1 MLVHSDTSGGPYRP
15 LPHLPSVPTFS
26 ATIGHRIKSQSCFA
40 SYLASQDTLRYLTVI
55 KGDVD
60 VSETIE
66 IQLKKGVLTLCVLAL
81 LNRRDSYAY
90 EIASTLSD
98 AIDMGEGTIYPL
110 MRRMQSDGQVETY
123 LVESSSGPS
132 RKYYRLTDAGRRAL
146 DAQRTEWRGFV
157 RAVETLLDDA
167 GQPVAASAEQGAEQ

>member
-1 MLVHSDTSGGPYRP
+1 
-15 LPHLPSVPTFS
+15 VP
-26 ATIGHRIKSQSCFA
+26 
-40 SYLASQDTLRYLTVI
+40 
-55 KGDVD
+55 
-60 VSETIE
+60 ETIE

-90 EIASTLSD
+90 EIASTLAD

-123 LVESSSGPS
+123 LVESPSGPS

-146 DAQRTEWRGFV
+146 EAQTTEWRAFAE
-157 RAVETLLDDA
+157 AVESILDGA
-167 GQPVAASAEQGAEQ
+167 GQTASPAGHHDVTAERGAEQ

>member
-1 MLVHSDTSGGPYRP
+1 M
-15 LPHLPSVPTFS
+15 
-26 ATIGHRIKSQSCFA
+26 
-40 SYLASQDTLRYLTVI
+40 RYLFVI
-55 KGDVD
+55 KGDAEVP
-60 VSETIE
+60 ETIE

-123 LVESSSGPS
+123 LVESSTGPS

-146 DAQRTEWRGFV
+146 EAQTAEWRAFV
-157 RAVETLLDDA
+157 TAVEGVMNADA
-167 GQPVAASAEQGAEQ
+167 DPAPPAAVAKTAERGAEQ

>member
-1 MLVHSDTSGGPYRP
+1 MP
-15 LPHLPSVPTFS
+15 
-26 ATIGHRIKSQSCFA
+26 
-40 SYLASQDTLRYLTVI
+40 
-55 KGDVD
+55 
-60 VSETIE
+60 ETIE

-123 LVESSSGPS
+123 LVESPSGPS

-146 DAQRTEWRGFV
+146 ETQTAEWRAFA
-157 RAVETLLDDA
+157 RAVNAILDVTA
-167 GQPVAASAEQGAEQ
+167 PAAVPTEGAEQ